1 MPAAQIA
8 EPSLIFQQVAQTG
21 HKLLVGGLP
30 RWDMWGISKLSELAR
45 QSQPWS
51 APFVGA
57 IHLGFDPEKQ
67 GCVPVWGP
75 PVKGTVMRSH
85 AIGAHVRRAARQ
97 LIQAVASQGLV
108 KQVAMAAIAVG
119 AIGAVSAH
127 ATPLAP
133 GGYVVGLPSNVETGT
148 AIATVGG
155 NFSIPGADATGTYSE
170 TVYREAD
177 GDLTFA
183 YSLSNSL
190 SSDGV
195 VFRLSGSN
203 FTGFTTDVSTVVLG
217 SLPYYETAQE
227 TLRSADGSTVSFY
240 TDLDNGVTSNT
251 MLVATD
257 ATSYA
262 AGTIQICGF
271 NFSDPCI
278 TVGGLAPSVP
288 EPASIAA
295 GALGSALL
303 AAWGIKRRNS
313 GQRMIAAIKA

>member
-1 MPAAQIA
+1 MRSI
-8 EPSLIFQQVAQTG
+8 
-21 HKLLVGGLP
+21 
-30 RWDMWGISKLSELAR
+30 GISA
-45 QSQPWS
+45 
-51 APFVGA
+51 G
-57 IHLGFDPEKQ
+57 I
-67 GCVPVWGP
+67 
-75 PVKGTVMRSH
+75 
-85 AIGAHVRRAARQ
+85 RRVAGRM
-97 LIQAVASQGLV
+97 IQAVAGQSLL

-133 GGYVVGLPSNVETGT
+133 GGYVVGLPSSIESGT
-148 AIATVGG
+148 AIATVGSA
-155 NFSIPGADATGTYSE
+155 FSIPGADATGTYSE
-170 TVYREAD
+170 TVYRESD

-183 YSLSNSL
+183 YSLSNDL

-195 VFRLSGSN
+195 VFRLAGSN
-203 FTGFTTDVSTVVLG
+203 FAGYTTDVSTVVLG

-257 ATSYA
+257 ATNYA
-262 AGTIQICGF
+262 AGSIQICGF

-278 TVGGLAPSVP
+278 TVSGLAPASVP

-303 AAWGIKRRNS
+303 AAWGVKRRNAAKK
-313 GQRMIAAIKA
+313 MVAIKA